1 MDNNSNNDTS
11 GRFYLVIILM
21 LIFFSFLFIPT
32 PTENVKTSEE
42 DEVKVESESIES
54 VRNSAKEGVYYILNT
69 EILTSRDEMYITV
82 CSVKD
87 ENVNYLDRYVFNI
100 CHEPELSKWHSLM
113 CGDIIK
119 YKGNLD
125 FDLVSNKYLDNNS
138 YIEDSDMVEPD
149 KKDEVEEK

>member
-1 MDNNSNNDTS
+1 MDNNNNDTGS
-11 GRFYLVIILM
+11 RVYLVLFLM
-21 LIFFSFLFIPT
+21 LIFLSFIFMHT
-32 PTENVKTSEE
+32 PTEDVKTSEE
-42 DEVKVESESIES
+42 NETKMESESIES
-54 VRNSAKEGVYYILNT
+54 VRNIAKEGTYYILNIET
-69 EILTSRDEMYITV
+69 LASKDEMYVTV

-100 CHEPELSKWHSLM
+100 FHEPELSKWHSLM

-138 YIEDSDMVEPD
+138 YIDDSDIISSD
-149 KKDEVEEK
+149 KKDEVKEK